1 MSEMKNLIFE
11 FQKILKLEE
20 DRAKVEKEI
29 LALQGLED
37 LAADEDMVLDNA
49 ADNFFRKFE
58 YALSKEEKVWLNS
71 LSS

>member
-1 MSEMKNLIFE
+1 MGEMKNLIFE
-11 FQKILKLEE
+11 FQKILKLEKE
-20 DRAKVEKEI
+20 RAEIEKEI

-37 LAADEDMVLDNA
+37 LAADDDMVLDNA

-58 YALSKEEKVWLNS
+58 YALSKEEKEWMKS